1 MDPELGSERHSVSI
15 QLTNS
20 LDDDLNISTD
30 VNCKPPPM
38 VETVAV
44 VSTVVT
50 NTNDHVT
57 NLMLSPSSLSSP
69 QSPSSSSIIV
79 VSSSSIKKSATKT
92 ISDSSSTISTISTVS
107 SSTSSSPP
115 PTPTTLPLHS
125 SLHRG
130 SSPRLSLESSGSTK
144 SGSVASSTSCPSSNR
159 TSFLAEAVAYSD
171 GQSNASGN
179 ICSLVWKNLTY
190 TIESSKWSF
199 SAPCGFKR
207 STSKKVIFSG
217 LSGEVKS
224 GQLTAVIGQS
234 GVGKSTLLE
243 SIAGRRKQG
252 LKGEAYLK
260 FAGSTSGR
268 IGNSAQVSFIPQK
281 DAHLPCLTV
290 KETLM
295 YASRLKNSKS
305 ARRAVSRCKKLASF
319 DFLTEM
325 DYHNYLITQVQKDL
339 CLGRCWDVKVSR
351 CSGGEI
357 KRLSMA
363 VELISNPKV
372 IILDEP
378 TTGLDSTSA
387 FHCIEV
393 LNCLTEMESP
403 PGIIASIHQPS
414 SELLNLF
421 HNVYVI
427 GAGGR
432 CIYFGPTDQLVSHLA
447 SNGLHCPLYHNPAEF
462 IVHVASGRYGE
473 KVLNNLATAQ
483 TDSFENL
490 HIAIKSEE
498 IDMDVD
504 KIDVKRLYQENNR
517 KQHPT
522 CNHIGLLLTR
532 TWKSTIRQ
540 PMLTWLRL
548 SQYLLVGLILS
559 FLHNYKIG
567 ELDGCYTDVLRN
579 ASAFSGE
586 HNYGQLLARI
596 NDNTATIYFAL
607 MFLIGVAIVPT
618 VLTFP
623 SEIAV
628 IFNERH
634 NGWYSSFSYYI
645 AKIMA
650 ETPLSAALPFLFSAL
665 FYYITGQIPEYG
677 RFMLFYLII
686 FLLSII
692 GQTIGLIMGTI
703 FMDDPPSAVFM
714 SISTLC
720 PIFIVGGFLL
730 RESILVWF
738 LKPLWYLSY
747 VRYGFSSIIVALYG
761 FGRCGTEYKTPL
773 RRSVIPQLTQLIQD
787 EDIGCVYDQYQLNS
801 DCFDDVLREC
811 NTTMDYI
818 YKATIGREEN
828 RFSASLDQYDGSFV
842 MSYYEVTNTQFHVN
856 IVVLILYA
864 LALIIINYWILIF
877 KIKRKIKK

>member
-1 MDPELGSERHSVSI
+1 M
-15 QLTNS
+15 
-20 LDDDLNISTD
+20 STD
-30 VNCKPPPM
+30 
-38 VETVAV
+38 
-44 VSTVVT
+44 
-50 NTNDHVT
+50 
-57 NLMLSPSSLSSP
+57 
-69 QSPSSSSIIV
+69 SSSS
-79 VSSSSIKKSATKT
+79 SSL
-92 ISDSSSTISTISTVS
+92 
-107 SSTSSSPP
+107 P
-115 PTPTTLPLHS
+115 PTPTTIPLHP
-125 SLHRG
+125 SLTRG
-130 SSPRLSLESSGSTK
+130 LSPRLSLESAGSSK
-144 SGSVASSTSCPSSNR
+144 SVSTTSSSSCPSSNR
-159 TSFLAEAVAYSD
+159 TSYLAEAVACSD
-171 GQSNASGN
+171 GRITSGS
-179 ICSLVWKNLTY
+179 CSLIWKNLAY
-190 TIESSKWSF
+190 TIETSKWSSSSF
-199 SAPCGFKR
+199 YGVKR
-207 STSKKVIFSG
+207 STSKKVIFTG
-217 LSGEVKS
+217 LSGEVRA

-252 LKGEAYLK
+252 LTGEAYLK
-260 FAGSTSGR
+260 FVGSTTHQV
-268 IGNSAQVSFIPQK
+268 NSAQVSFIPQK

-295 YASRLKNSKS
+295 YASRLKNSES
-305 ARRAVSRCKKLASF
+305 AQRVVSKCKKLNQF

-339 CLGRCWDVKVSR
+339 CLGRCWDVKVAK

-378 TTGLDSTSA
+378 TTGLDATSA

-427 GAGGR
+427 GAGGH
-432 CIYFGPTDQLVSHLA
+432 CIYNGPTDQLVTHLA
-447 SNGLHCPLYHNPAEF
+447 QNGLCCPLYHNPAEF

-473 KVLNNLATAQ
+473 KILTNLASIQAE
-483 TDSFENL
+483 SFENL
-490 HIAIKSEE
+490 HAAIKSEE
-498 IDMDVD
+498 IDVDVD
-504 KIDVKRLYQENNR
+504 KIDVKRLYEKTNR

-522 CNHIGLLLTR
+522 CSHIGLLLTR

-567 ELDGCYTDVLRN
+567 ELDGCYTDVIKN
-579 ASAFSGE
+579 ATLLSGE
-586 HNYGQLLARI
+586 QNYGQLLARI

-607 MFLIGVAIVPT
+607 MFLVGAAIVPT

-623 SEIAV
+623 TEISV
-628 IFNERH
+628 VFNERH

-645 AKIMA
+645 AKIIS
-650 ETPLSAALPFLFSAL
+650 EIPLSAALPLLFASL
-665 FYYITGQIPEYG
+665 FYYFTGQIPEMS
-677 RFMLFYLII
+677 RFALFYMII

-692 GQTIGLIMGTI
+692 GQIIGLIMGTI

-730 RESILVWF
+730 RESIIVWF

-747 VRYGFSSIIVALYG
+747 VRYAFASIIVALYG
-761 FGRCGTEYKTPL
+761 FGRCGTEYKAPL
-773 RRSVIPQLTQLIQD
+773 RRSVLPQLTQLVQD

-801 DCFDDVLREC
+801 DCFDEILREC

-818 YKATIGREEN
+818 YKKTIGREEH
-828 RFSASLDQYDGSFV
+828 RLTASVDQYDGSFV
-842 MSYYEVTNTQFHVN
+842 MSYYEVTNTQFTVN
-856 IVVLILYA
+856 IIVLVLYSLVLIL
-864 LALIIINYWILIF
+864 INYWILIY